1 MSRQASGPHALPPG
15 TTTLVGRV
23 RLSGPWSHDD
33 VRADHFTVSPRGR
46 PWALEG
52 FLVSTGIGRLVQK
65 AVDVRDEEV
74 AALIWSCAYFF
85 FVLAAYF
92 VIRPIRD
99 AMGIAGGVDNLAWL
113 FTGTLVG
120 MLLLHPVFTFL
131 VKRYP
136 RPTFV
141 AFIYRFF
148 VLNLVGF
155 YALFQ
160 FADGDQS
167 VWVARVF
174 FIWTSVFNLFVVSI
188 FWSFMTDVFQPSQ
201 GKRLFGFIAV
211 GGTIGALT
219 GSAITGA
226 LVAVLGPVTMLLV
239 SAALLETARW
249 ASRLLSRHEGALAE
263 VVDEDET
270 ATAADQKVLEAT
282 DPEERDR
289 EVIGGGV
296 LDGIRNVLRSP
307 YLLGIAA
314 FMALFTIVSTF
325 LWFHLMHIVDM
336 VFADD
341 PEGQTRLFAIM
352 EIAVQSMTLV
362 TQLFLT
368 GRILRWLGIG
378 LALAFLPVVSLIG
391 FGILGIAPV
400 LIVVVLFQV
409 FRRAANFAI
418 QRPAREVLYT
428 VLPRT
433 DKWKAKNFNDTFVY
447 RLGDQVGA
455 WSHHGLMVTLGLGLS
470 AVAFTMVPVSILWL
484 FLALWLGKRHRE
496 YGDSGPQLVPLKK
509 LAEPERV

>member
-1 MSRQASGPHALPPG
+1 MSAA
-15 TTTLVGRV
+15 VGR
-23 RLSGPWSHDD
+23 L
-33 VRADHFTVSPRGR
+33 
-46 PWALEG
+46 
-52 FLVSTGIGRLVQK
+52 IQK

-74 AALIWSCAYFF
+74 AALVWSCAYFF

-120 MLLLHPVFTFL
+120 MLLLHPVFTYL
-131 VKRYP
+131 VKRFP
-136 RPTFV
+136 RRTFV
-141 AFIYRFF
+141 AYIYRFF
-148 VLNLVGF
+148 ILNLVAF

-160 FADGDQS
+160 FADAEQS
-167 VWVARVF
+167 VWVARLF

-188 FWSFMTDVFQPSQ
+188 FWSFMTDTFQPSQ

-219 GSAITGA
+219 GSTITGA
-226 LVAVLGPVTMLLV
+226 LVALLGPVTMLLV
-239 SAALLETARW
+239 SAALLEAASM
-249 ASRLLSRHEGALAE
+249 ASRFLAKHEGRLAS
-263 VVDEDET
+263 VVEHDEH
-270 ATAADQKVLEAT
+270 ATPADQKIIEET
-282 DPEERDR
+282 EPERR
-289 EVIGGGV
+289 EDAVIGGGV
-296 LDGIRNVLRSP
+296 LEGVRNVLSSP

-336 VFADD
+336 VYAND

-352 EIAVQSMTLV
+352 EIAVQSMTLI

-378 LALAFLPVVSLIG
+378 LSLAFLPVVSLIG

-455 WSHHGLMVTLGLGLS
+455 WSHHGLMVTMGLGLS
-470 AVAFTMVPVSILWL
+470 AVAFTMVPVSALWL
-484 FLALWLGKRHRE
+484 MLALWLGRRHRE
-496 YGDSGPQLVPLKK
+496 YGDTGPELEPLKK
-509 LAEPERV
+509 LAEPEKV